1 MDQIYKTLAVA
12 VKDLRTMLTDRAY
25 MISMFILPLV
35 IGIFSASMSSEDGGG
50 IHLPAI
56 LVNQDQGSY
65 GQSIPEILRGVEE
78 LDLLEM
84 DSPTQAQEQVSA
96 GEYLAAVIIP
106 VDFTQRIDAYQPAE
120 ISVIVDPA
128 QATYG
133 RILTTIMEEIAGA
146 MAIQGEIRYGI
157 HEVLSDMGYDESASP
172 EVARAAQAQVEG
184 VLFTQM
190 QRMEVDSPIL
200 LRKDTIQGDQVF
212 VWDSLYS
219 LVLPSL
225 TVMFAFFIVPAV
237 AVGLLRER
245 EEGTLRRLVAAPL
258 PRSALIG
265 GKVIAPLLL
274 VLVQVGLI
282 FGIGALVFDM
292 SLGQSPTGFLLVTVS
307 LGLVATTLG
316 LLVAAI
322 ARSIDQAGSISM
334 LVIFGFGILGGGLTP
349 TFPLYRGEGFL
360 ALVSRLTPQAQAQM
374 GYLNLFI
381 HNSGVADVL
390 PQSAYMLGLALL
402 FFLVA
407 VWRFKFE

>member
-1 MDQIYKTLAVA
+1 MDRIYKTLAVA
-12 VKDLRTMLTDRAY
+12 AKDLRTMLADRAY
-25 MISMFILPLV
+25 MISMFILPLA
-35 IGIFSASMSSEDGGG
+35 IGIFSASMSSGDGGG

-56 LVNQDQGSY
+56 VVNQDQGSY
-65 GQSIPEILRGVEE
+65 GQSIPEILRGIEE

-84 DSPTQAQEQVSA
+84 DSPTQAQEQVAA
-96 GEYLAAVIIP
+96 GEYLAAVIVP
-106 VDFTQRIDAYQPAE
+106 VDFTQRIDDYQPAE

-157 HEVLSDMGYDESASP
+157 HEVLSGMGYDESASP

-190 QRMEVDSPIL
+190 QRLEVDSPIL

-225 TVMFAFFIVPAV
+225 TVMFGFFIVPAV

-258 PRSALIG
+258 PRSALIA

-292 SLGQSPTGFLLVTVS
+292 SLGQSPLGFLLVTVS

-322 ARSIDQAGSISM
+322 ARSIDQAGSISL

-360 ALVSRLTPQAQAQM
+360 ALMSRLTPQAQAQI

-381 HNSGVADVL
+381 HNGEVADVL
-390 PQSAYMLGLALL
+390 PQAAYMLGLALL